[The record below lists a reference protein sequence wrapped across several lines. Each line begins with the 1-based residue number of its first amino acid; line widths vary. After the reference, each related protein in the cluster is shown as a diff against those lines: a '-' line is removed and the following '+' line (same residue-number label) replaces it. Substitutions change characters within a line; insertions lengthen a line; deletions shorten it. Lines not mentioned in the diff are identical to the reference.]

1 MGTYKDDHPGG
12 RSGAKISP
20 ASLTQN
26 RAHSSKV

>member
-1 MGTYKDDHPGG
+1 MGTYKDDHSGG

-20 ASLTQN
+20 ASFTQN